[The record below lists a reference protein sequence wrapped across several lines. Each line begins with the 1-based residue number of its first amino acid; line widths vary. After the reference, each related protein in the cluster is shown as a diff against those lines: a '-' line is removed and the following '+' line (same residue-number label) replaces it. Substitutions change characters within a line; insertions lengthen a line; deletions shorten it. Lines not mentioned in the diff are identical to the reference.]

1 MKDKI
6 LDSMV
11 LKKHDPCTPHAVSPA
26 WTSNLSLISL
36 YKRNGGWEMVHLLKD
51 LLHKHL
57 SLNP

>member
-26 WTSNLSLISL
+26 WTSNLSLISDFL
-36 YKRNGGWEMVHLLKD
+36 EDHFFINEMEVGKWFIC
-51 LLHKHL
+51 
-57 SLNP
+57 